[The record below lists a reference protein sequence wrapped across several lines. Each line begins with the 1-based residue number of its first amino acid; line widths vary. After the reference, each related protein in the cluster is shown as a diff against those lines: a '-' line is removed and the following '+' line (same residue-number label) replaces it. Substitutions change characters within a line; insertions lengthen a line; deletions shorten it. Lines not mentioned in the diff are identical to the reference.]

1 MRFSGFFS
9 NLRSNDISGDVPES
23 AIVPESLSIN
33 KSNSTKTESLMKMVR
48 KGGRRKKKSREPT
61 DKNMSLRGEW
71 YLSADSDE
79 ESHHSENR
87 YSEEKPL
94 NPYPQSYQTESVY
107 SSRSGDN
114 IKVSSSFHKFTPDD
128 NDINFNRSLLPEYAS
143 SCLFVSVLLCSWT
156 PSTSKLLDDDK
167 APETLLPC
175 LVSTATCSG
184 FLILNM
190 LHWHHQQSFVS
201 QGDHSREKR
210 VNSSLRMFLLLSQI
224 GSVLSYIKLAFDKYT
239 IIEIGEDDI
248 IEATYTRTNWMGLL
262 FLLPAVFWLFYGV
275 WGWKL
280 TSDEYMSMD
289 SIP

>member
-1 MRFSGFFS
+1 MRLSSFFS

-23 AIVPESLSIN
+23 EIVPESLSR
-33 KSNSTKTESLMKMVR
+33 SNSTKTESLMRMIR
-48 KGGRRKKKSREPT
+48 KGSRRKKKSREPT

-79 ESHHSENR
+79 ESNHSDNR

-94 NPYPQSYQTESVY
+94 ISYPQSYQTESVY

-128 NDINFNRSLLPEYAS
+128 NDINCNRSLLPEYVS

-156 PSTSKLLDDDK
+156 PSTSTLLDDSK
-167 APETLLPC
+167 APGTLLPC

-190 LHWHHQQSFVS
+190 LHWHQQSFVS
-201 QGDHSREKR
+201 QGDHPREKR
-210 VNSSLRMFLLLSQI
+210 VNSFLRMLLLLSQI
-224 GSVLSYIKLAFDKYT
+224 GAVLSYTKLAFDKYT

-262 FLLPAVFWLFYGV
+262 FLLPAMFWFFYGV